1 MLKAMSTVTA
11 ESRGGPLVGFLGGFA
26 EELGGLG
33 YSSRT
38 IETHMGLAK
47 HLSRWLAAH
56 GLVGA
61 DLDGEVIDTFVSV
74 RRESYSAMRSAR
86 ALVALLTYLRKVA
99 GVPGEVLAAPRDPA
113 GVLLDRFA
121 RYLATERAL
130 AAATVRSYVSQVSP
144 FVAVYRPG
152 SDGVVVVTARQVAEF
167 VTLRAAGRRPGS
179 VAVGANAL
187 RSLLR
192 WMWRERIIAAEL
204 SGSVGTMCR
213 PGGAMVPKALTA
225 DQVCQL
231 RVGLRCELERLR
243 NEAMVALMLRLGLR
257 AGEVAALRLDDISWR
272 LGVIV
277 VHGKRGRTD
286 EIPIPVDVGELLA
299 VYLRDGRPDRADR
312 QVFLGVDA
320 PHRTV
325 SAAAVTSVVAR
336 ALKRAGIAG
345 PGAAHRLRHTAACT
359 VLAGGGGLLE
369 AGQLL
374 RHSSPQTTAV
384 YAKSDVAALGMI
396 ARPWPTGRRAQ

>member
-1 MLKAMSTVTA
+1 MKAMSTVSA
-11 ESRGGPLVGFLGGFA
+11 ASRGGPLVGFLGGFA
-26 EELGGLG
+26 EELERLG

-38 IETHMGLAK
+38 IETQVGLAK

-61 DLDGEVIDTFVSV
+61 DLDGEVIDRFVSV
-74 RRESYSAMRSAR
+74 RRVSYSAMRSGR
-86 ALVALLTYLRKVA
+86 ALVPLLTYLRKVA
-99 GVPGEVLAAPRDPA
+99 GVPAVVVAVPTGPA

-121 RYLATERAL
+121 RYLAAERGL

-152 SDGVVVVTARQVAEF
+152 IGGVVSVTARQVADF
-167 VTLRAAGRRPGS
+167 VTVRAAGCRPGS

-187 RSLLR
+187 RALLR
-192 WMWRERIIAAEL
+192 WMWRERIIAADL
-204 SGSVGTMCR
+204 AGSVGTMCR
-213 PGGAMVPKALTA
+213 PGGATVPKALTT
-225 DQVCQL
+225 DQVGQL
-231 RVGLRCELERLR
+231 RVGLTCEPDRLR

-277 VHGKRGRTD
+277 VRGKRGRTD

-312 QVFLGVDA
+312 HVFLGVDA

-325 SAAAVTSVVAR
+325 SAAAVTSVAAR
-336 ALKRAGIAG
+336 ALKRAGIPG
-345 PGAAHRLRHTAACT
+345 PGAAHRLRHTAACG

-374 RHSSPQTTAV
+374 RHSSPQTTAI
-384 YAKSDVAALGMI
+384 YAKSDVAALGTI
-396 ARPWPTGRRAQ
+396 ARPWPTAGPTQ